1 MSAHGRSK
9 ALTPER
15 NERGG
20 CLRSAV
26 PAAGALLA
34 ALLAGAAQG
43 HDEGLRT
50 QVEQKIRLS
59 ATLVGDRA
67 TAQRI
72 AASGHVQALAH
83 LDEGRVHQS
92 HAEDLLAR
100 GDYAGARQAADEA
113 LRNLGMARRLVPD
126 GTLRLAA
133 ARARHEQQLASV
145 ERLVDAW
152 RARGGDGQSLTDLA
166 GLLGQ
171 ARAAAQEQRWDEAQ
185 QRLAQ
190 AERLLLE
197 GLSRTLGSTTL
208 DYTLRPS
215 TPAEEFRQ
223 ELARQRG
230 FAELLPLALRDLRPR
245 PEAVT
250 LVERYS
256 ETSQTLRSQALQR
269 FEQGATEEALV
280 HIRSATLYLQ
290 RALQAAGLVVPPP
303 NGNPP

>member
-1 MSAHGRSK
+1 MSSR
-9 ALTPER
+9 
-15 NERGG
+15 
-20 CLRSAV
+20 

-34 ALLAGAAQG
+34 ALIAGGAQG

-59 ATLVGDRA
+59 ASLVGDRA

-72 AASGHVQALAH
+72 AASGHLQALAH

-100 GDYAGARQAADEA
+100 GDYAGARTAADEA
-113 LRNLGMARRLVPD
+113 LRHLGLARRLVPD
-126 GTLRLAA
+126 GALKVAA
-133 ARARHEQQLASV
+133 VRARHEQQLASV
-145 ERLVDAW
+145 ERLFDSW
-152 RARGGDGQSLTDLA
+152 RTRGGGDAQALTDVA
-166 GLLGQ
+166 GVLGQ

-185 QRLAQ
+185 QRLAL
-190 AERLLLE
+190 AERQVLE
-197 GLSRTLGSTTL
+197 GLSRALGSGTL
-208 DYTLRPS
+208 DYTLRPAS
-215 TPAEEFRQ
+215 PAEEFQQ

-256 ETSQTLRSQALQR
+256 ETSQTLRGQALQR
-269 FEQGATEEALV
+269 FEQGATDEALV

-290 RALQAAGLVVPPP
+290 RALQAAGLVVPPSQ
-303 NGNPP
+303 GNPP